1 MDIISKLSE
10 AEIKISELEFDF
22 EKLKLEKENLE
33 EKLITEKRY
42 NTQVSK
48 MYH

>member
-1 MDIISKLSE
+1 MDIVTKLSE
-10 AEIKISELEFDF
+10 AELRISDLEFDF

-33 EKLITEKRY
+33 EQILAEKRY